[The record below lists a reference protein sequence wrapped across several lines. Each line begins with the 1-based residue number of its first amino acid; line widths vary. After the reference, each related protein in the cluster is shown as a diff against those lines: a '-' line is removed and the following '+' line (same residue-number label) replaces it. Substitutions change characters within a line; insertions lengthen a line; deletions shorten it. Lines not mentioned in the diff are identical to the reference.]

1 MAEFYAYNLQNQK
14 LNSDELRTILKF
26 CSDNYAGCISD
37 ETPLS
42 IPEGTATAT
51 LTGSCNFLVDG
62 FLFHADFNNE
72 TAILNNDN
80 TDANNFY
87 GIVINLENTKSNANI
102 STNKINASVR
112 IGFIKEFTITQN
124 SDGIY
129 TIIRN
134 RDNKGWNPYK
144 YDTQYF
150 SNLIVGSE
158 FLSGDLLVIPL
169 AAYINGEAKS
179 ILGVRTKS
187 SLEEFLT
194 ESALNALLEQLRD
207 EFNSR
212 FVWKEGG
219 TDKGNIGKLNITDN
233 TIKDINGNGIT
244 LDTQTFNV
252 SSFNAGA
259 ITKQENQLVSG
270 IVPVAFGGTGANDKD
285 PARKN
290 LGINSG
296 FTLPTTGEPGDIFL
310 KIIN

>member
-42 IPEGTATAT
+42 IPKGTATAT

-72 TAILNNDN
+72 TATLNDS
-80 TDANNFY
+80 NNFY

-102 STNKINASVR
+102 MTNKINSSVK
-112 IGFIKEFTITQN
+112 IGFIQGFNITKDRTAYIITK
-124 SDGIY
+124 DGE
-129 TIIRN
+129 
-134 RDNKGWNPYK
+134 GWSPYK

-150 SNLIVGSE
+150 SNLTVGSE
-158 FLSGDLLVIPL
+158 TLSGDLLVIPL
-169 AAYINGEAKS
+169 AVYINGEAKS

-194 ESALNALLEQLRD
+194 ESAFNALLEQLRN
-207 EFNSR
+207 EFNTR
-212 FVWKEGG
+212 YVWKEGG
-219 TDKGNIGKLNITDN
+219 IDKGNIGKLNITDN
-233 TIKDINGNGIT
+233 TIKDTNGNGII
-244 LDTQTFNV
+244 LDTQTFNI

-259 ITKQENQLVSG
+259 IIKQENKLVSG
-270 IVPVAFGGTGANDKD
+270 IVPVEFGGTSANEKGS
-285 PARKN
+285 ARKN
-290 LGINSG
+290 LGISSG
-296 FTLPTTGEPGDIFL
+296 PTLPTSGESGDIFL

>member
-72 TAILNNDN
+72 TATLNDS
-80 TDANNFY
+80 NNFY
-87 GIVINLENTKSNANI
+87 GIVINLQNTKSNANI
-102 STNKINASVR
+102 MTNKINASVR

-129 TIIRN
+129 TIIRGN
-134 RDNKGWNPYK
+134 EGWNPYK

-150 SNLIVGSE
+150 SSLTVGSE
-158 FLSGDLLVIPL
+158 PLSGDLVVIPL
-169 AAYINGEAKS
+169 AIYINGKAKS

-194 ESALNALLEQLRD
+194 ESAFNTLLDQLRN

-212 FVWKEGG
+212 FVWKKGG
-219 TDKGNIGKLNITDN
+219 TEKGNIGKLNITDN
-233 TIKDINGNGIT
+233 TIKDTNGNGIT
-244 LDTQTFNV
+244 LDTQTLNV
-252 SSFNAGA
+252 SSFGAGVV
-259 ITKQENQLVSG
+259 IKQENKLLSG
-270 IVPVAFGGTGANDKD
+270 IVPVKFGGTGASEKGL
-285 PARKN
+285 ARKN

-296 FTLPTTGEPGDIFL
+296 LTLPANGESGDIFL

>member
-72 TAILNNDN
+72 TATLNDS
-80 TDANNFY
+80 NNFY
-87 GIVINLENTKSNANI
+87 GIVINLGNIKSNANI
-102 STNKINASVR
+102 MTNKINASVR

-129 TIIRN
+129 TIIR
-134 RDNKGWNPYK
+134 DNEGWNPYK

-150 SNLIVGSE
+150 SNLTVGNDT
-158 FLSGDLLVIPL
+158 FSGDLVVIPL
-169 AAYINGEAKS
+169 AVYINGEARS

-194 ESALNALLEQLRD
+194 ESALNALLDQLRS
-207 EFNSR
+207 EFNTR

-219 TDKGNIGKLNITDN
+219 IDKGNIGKLNITDN
-233 TIKDINGNGIT
+233 TIKDTNGNGIT
-244 LDTQTFNV
+244 LDTQTFNI

-259 ITKQENQLVSG
+259 IIKQENKLVSG
-270 IVPVAFGGTGANDKD
+270 IVPVEFGGTGANEKGS
-285 PARKN
+285 ARKN
-290 LGINSG
+290 LGISSG
-296 FTLPTTGEPGDIFL
+296 LTLPTTGEPGDIFL

>member
-42 IPEGTATAT
+42 ITEGTATT
-51 LTGSCNFLVDG
+51 KLTGSCNFLVDG

-72 TAILNNDN
+72 TATLND
-80 TDANNFY
+80 TNNFY
-87 GIVINLENTKSNANI
+87 GIVINLGNIKSNANI
-102 STNKINASVR
+102 STNEINSSVR

-124 SDGIY
+124 SAGIY
-129 TIIRN
+129 TITRGN
-134 RDNKGWNPYK
+134 EGWNPYK

-150 SNLIVGSE
+150 SSLTVGNDT
-158 FLSGDLLVIPL
+158 FNGDLVVIPL
-169 AAYINGEAKS
+169 AVYINSEAKS

-194 ESALNALLEQLRD
+194 ESALNTLLNQLRD

-219 TDKGNIGKLNITDN
+219 KEEQHRGDIGNLNITDN
-233 TIKDINGNGIT
+233 TIKDTNGNGIT
-244 LDTQTFNV
+244 LDTQTFNI

-259 ITKQENQLVSG
+259 IIKQENKLVSG
-270 IVPVAFGGTGANDKD
+270 IVPVEFGGTGASKKD

-290 LGINSG
+290 LGISSG
-296 FTLPTTGEPGDIFL
+296 LTLPTTGELGDIFL

>member
-37 ETPLS
+37 EIPLS

-72 TAILNNDN
+72 TATLNDS
-80 TDANNFY
+80 NNFY
-87 GIVINLENTKSNANI
+87 GIVINLEDTKSNANI
-102 STNKINASVR
+102 MTNKINASVR

-124 SDGIY
+124 SDDTY
-129 TIIRN
+129 TIIR
-134 RDNKGWNPYK
+134 DNEGWNPYK

-150 SNLIVGSE
+150 SSLTVGNDT
-158 FLSGDLLVIPL
+158 FSGDLVVIPL
-169 AAYINGEAKS
+169 AIYINGEAKS

-194 ESALNALLEQLRD
+194 ESAFNALLEQLRD
-207 EFNSR
+207 EFNTR

-219 TDKGNIGKLNITDN
+219 TEKGNIGKLNITDN
-233 TIKDINGNGIT
+233 TIKDTNGNGIT
-244 LDTQTFNV
+244 LDTQTFNI

-259 ITKQENQLVSG
+259 IIKQENKLVSG
-270 IVPVAFGGTGANDKD
+270 IVPVEFGGTGANEKGS
-285 PARKN
+285 ARKN
-290 LGINSG
+290 LGISSG
-296 FTLPTTGEPGDIFL
+296 LTLPTTGEPGDIFL